1 MRENEFWIVQRE
13 AFLIECFASYT
24 DRQML
29 QRMIKSSPLD
39 AGMDPSLIHQVSQE
53 VIRIH
58 AIKAAGASMCASL
71 APGVLRLPTAW
82 IEYASFVYETL
93 LLTQK
98 LLYLYTGMKQNQLL
112 HHHQLQGYLAIFFGA
127 TTALKATGIALGE
140 LSEATV
146 RHWIKGRLASL
157 IPLVGAGVNT
167 ALTSAAIDQL
177 ANEFVSQLQQRH
189 LQHQT
194 YLTISCQQGE
204 VIRTPLFAVNEE
216 ESDEKLG

>member
-13 AFLIECFASYT
+13 AFLIECFASYV

-29 QRMIKSSPLD
+29 QRIVKSSPLD
-39 AGMDPSLIHQVSQE
+39 AGIDPSLIHQVTQE
-53 VIRIH
+53 VIRTH
-58 AIKAAGASMCASL
+58 AVKAAGTSMCASL
-71 APGVLRLPTAW
+71 APGVLRLSTAW

-98 LLYLYTGMKQNQLL
+98 LLYLYTNMKQKQLL
-112 HHHQLQGYLAIFFGA
+112 YHHQLQGYLAIFFGA
-127 TTALKATGIALGE
+127 STALKTTGIALGE
-140 LSEATV
+140 LSEVAV
-146 RHWIKGRLASL
+146 RHWIKGRFATL

-167 ALTSAAIDQL
+167 ALTSVSIYQL
-177 ANEFVSQLQQRH
+177 ANEFVMQLRQRY

-204 VIRTPLFAVNEE
+204 AIHTPLFAVNEE
-216 ESDEKLG
+216 GSDEKLG